1 MGSTIQQTLHRYEST
16 IRTLQSTLSKEKK
29 RVRDLKQLYVKEMES
44 KSELELIVRK
54 CVEDIKQEIIQIKG
68 EARILS
74 QKKQSKESVRGR

>member
-1 MGSTIQQTLHRYEST
+1 M
-16 IRTLQSTLSKEKK
+16 
-29 RVRDLKQLYVKEMES
+29 RDLKQLYVKEMES

-74 QKKQSKESVRGR
+74 QKKQSKVSVRGR